1 MMGLL
6 KLPWGTSL
14 VIQWL
19 RTHLPM
25 QETLVQSLDRELR
38 FHTSWD
44 NHARVP
50 QQKIPHAAAKFRHG
64 QKNKYFEK

>member
-1 MMGLL
+1 MGLL

-19 RTHLPM
+19 RIHLPM
-25 QETLVQSLDRELR
+25 QETLVHSLDRELR
-38 FHTSWD
+38 FHMHWD
-44 NHARVP
+44 NYVHVL
-50 QQKIPHAAAKFRHG
+50 QQKIPHAATTVRHS

>member
-1 MMGLL
+1 
-6 KLPWGTSL
+6 
-14 VIQWL
+14 
-19 RTHLPM
+19 M

-38 FHTSWD
+38 FHMPWD

-50 QQKIPHAAAKFRHG
+50 QQKIPHAATKFWHG